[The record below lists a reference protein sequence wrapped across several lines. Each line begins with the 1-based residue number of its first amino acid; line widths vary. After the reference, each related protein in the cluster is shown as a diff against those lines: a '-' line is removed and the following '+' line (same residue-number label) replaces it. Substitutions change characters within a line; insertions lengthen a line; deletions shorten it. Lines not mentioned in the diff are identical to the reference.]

1 MFCLCYVH
9 SIGYNKRFFFVQN
22 HVLLDCFNIQMKRHK
37 GKRLENQMSKKKKVT
52 SKKEND
58 LKVRIEETNAQTH
71 AKYLDSLN
79 EEIQARAHAIYLSH
93 KGESGSPLSDWLQAE
108 KEIQEAYG
116 TRRDLFKKDPN
127 G

>member
-1 MFCLCYVH
+1 M
-9 SIGYNKRFFFVQN
+9 
-22 HVLLDCFNIQMKRHK
+22 
-37 GKRLENQMSKKKKVT
+37 ENQMSKKKNGG
-52 SKKEND
+52 SKKENG
-58 LKVRIEETNAQTH
+58 LKTRLEEAEAQTH

-79 EEIQARAHAIYLSH
+79 EEIQARAHAIYLSR
-93 KGESGSPLSDWLQAE
+93 KGEPGSPLSDWLQAE

>member
-1 MFCLCYVH
+1 
-9 SIGYNKRFFFVQN
+9 
-22 HVLLDCFNIQMKRHK
+22 
-37 GKRLENQMSKKKKVT
+37 MSKKKKVT

-58 LKVRIEETNAQTH
+58 LKVRIEGTNAQTH